1 MEIIGKSD
9 TRNIFFHYII
19 MVKKKKDYVIKSTRK
34 SFRVSKL
41 KDKHIIYYGKRAE
54 DDCPND

>member
-1 MEIIGKSD
+1 
-9 TRNIFFHYII
+9 
-19 MVKKKKDYVIKSTRK
+19 MVKKKDYVIKSTRK

-54 DDCPND
+54 DDCLNDYISETERGIAEGLKRP